1 MGRKLRVGILFG
13 GRSGEHEVSILSA
26 GSVYEALDRDRF
38 EPVAIAI
45 SREGTWYLV
54 EDPEDIFKKGEI
66 DFDKGIPVTILCQP
80 LKNNFVT
87 LDGRAL
93 KPLDVVFPV
102 LHGTFGEDGTVQGL
116 LDLAGIPY
124 VGAGVLASAA
134 GMDKVV
140 MKKLFRQAGLP
151 VVKDMAVMRREF
163 QKDPEKVISCIE
175 ENISYPCFVKPANLG
190 SSVGVSKA
198 KNRKELIAA
207 LEEASMYDRKL
218 VVEQG
223 VEAREIECSV
233 MGNDHPRCSV
243 PGEIIPSGE
252 FYDYEAKYL
261 SGQSKLIIPAPL
273 SREQQERVR
282 SLAVEAFKAVDCSGL
297 ARVDF
302 FVTKDTGE
310 IYVNEINTM
319 PGFTKISMFPK
330 LWEASGVPYG
340 ELLSQLI
347 ELAFERHKDRN
358 RNVTVYKELKK

>member
-1 MGRKLRVGILFG
+1 MAEKIRVGILFG

-26 GSVYEALDRDRF
+26 GSVYKALDRDKF

-45 SREGTWYLV
+45 SKEGTWYLM
-54 EDPEDIFKKGEI
+54 EDPEDVFKKGEI
-66 DFDKGIPVTILCQP
+66 DFDKGKPVTILCQP
-80 LKNNFVT
+80 VKNNFVT
-87 LDGRAL
+87 LDGKAL
-93 KPLDVVFPV
+93 EPLDVVFPV

-134 GMDKVV
+134 GMDKVI
-140 MKKLFRQAGLP
+140 MKKLFRHAGLP

-163 QKDPEKVISCIE
+163 QEDPHGVISRIE
-175 ENISYPCFVKPANLG
+175 ENIPYPCFVKPANLG

-198 KNRKELIAA
+198 KNREELAAA
-207 LEEASMYDRKL
+207 LEEAAIYDRKL

-261 SGQSKLIIPAPL
+261 SGQSELIIPAPL
-273 SREQQERVR
+273 SEEQRERVR
-282 SLAVEAFKAVDCSGL
+282 RLAVEAFKAVDCSGL

-340 ELLSQLI
+340 ELLTRLI
-347 ELAFERHKDRN
+347 DLAFERHRDRS
-358 RNVTVYKELKK
+358 RNVTEYKELKK

>member
-1 MGRKLRVGILFG
+1 LSRKLRVGILFG

-26 GSVYEALDRDRF
+26 GSVYEALDRNRF

-45 SREGTWYLV
+45 TRDGSWYLIENPRDV
-54 EDPEDIFKKGEI
+54 FEKGEI
-66 DFDKGIPVTILCQP
+66 DPHRGIPVTILCQP
-80 LKNNFVT
+80 LKDNFVT
-87 LDGRAL
+87 LDGKVL
-93 KPLDVVFPV
+93 EPLDVVFPV
-102 LHGTFGEDGTVQGL
+102 LHGTYGEDGTVQGL
-116 LDLAGIPY
+116 LELAGIPY

-151 VVKDMAVMRREF
+151 VVKDIAVMRWEF
-163 QKDPEKVISCIE
+163 QENPERVADYVE
-175 ENISYPCFVKPANLG
+175 ANISYPCFVKPANLG

-223 VEAREIECSV
+223 IEAREIECSV
-233 MGNDHPRCSV
+233 MGNEHPRSSV

-252 FYDYEAKYL
+252 FYDYESKYL
-261 SGQSKLIIPAPL
+261 SGESKLLIPAPL
-273 SREQQERVR
+273 SSEQEDRIR
-282 SLAVEAFKAVDCSGL
+282 NLAVKAFKAVDCSGL

-302 FVTKDTGE
+302 FVTKDTGQ

-330 LWEASGVPYG
+330 LWEASGVSYG
-340 ELLSQLI
+340 ELLSHLI
-347 ELAFERHKDRN
+347 DLAFERYKDKKRN
-358 RNVTVYKELKK
+358 ATVYMGRKK